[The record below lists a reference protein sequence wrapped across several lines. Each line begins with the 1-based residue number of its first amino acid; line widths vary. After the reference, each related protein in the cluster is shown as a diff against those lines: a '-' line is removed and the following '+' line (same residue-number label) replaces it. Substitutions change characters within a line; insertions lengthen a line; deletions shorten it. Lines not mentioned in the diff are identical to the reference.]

1 MLPANLEDQ
10 AISTNDFS
18 QHFGLDL
25 CLIIAKYY
33 IYCASREYHFEA
45 LFACLNANYQWR
57 KAANANH
64 TEINL

>member
-18 QHFGLDL
+18 QQLGLDL

-33 IYCASREYHFEA
+33 IYCASRDGEYYYFEA
-45 LFACLNANYQWR
+45 LFACLKVDGTSFQVF
-57 KAANANH
+57 
-64 TEINL
+64 